1 MEPGFFFN
9 LLLAYKYALMAPAA
23 LLLGPTVSLLSGFL
37 LRLGYVEL
45 VPTWLALAVG
55 ELVGDALWYWLGR
68 RWGDSFVGRFG
79 RYVGIT
85 PDTLESVK
93 HMFNRYHDAIIFFS
107 KLTAGFGLA
116 PAIFFTAGLSRVPFR
131 RYMALNVAGQILWT
145 SGLLAA
151 GFFAGN
157 IFASVNSVFG
167 KVTSIGIV
175 VLVLAALFGFG
186 TYLKKRAE
194 ESD

>member
-1 MEPGFFFN
+1 MEPGFIIN

-23 LLLGPTVSLLSGFL
+23 FLLGPTVSLLSGFL

-45 VPTWLALAVG
+45 VPTWLALAAG
-55 ELVGDALWYWLGR
+55 ELLGDVLWYWLGR
-68 RWGDSFVGRFG
+68 RYGDSFVAKFG

-85 PDTLESVK
+85 EHTLGSVK
-93 HMFNRYHDAIIFFS
+93 RMFNRYHDAIIFFS

-116 PAIFFTAGLSRVPFR
+116 PAIFFTAGLSRVSFR

-157 IFASVNSVFG
+157 IFASVDSVFG
-167 KVTSIGIV
+167 KIFSAIVV
-175 VLVLAALFGFG
+175 VLVLLALFGFG

-194 ESD
+194 SSD

>member
-1 MEPGFFFN
+1 MEPGFVVN

-23 LLLGPTVSLLSGFL
+23 FLLGPTVSLFSGFL

-45 VPTWLALAVG
+45 VPTWLALAAG
-55 ELVGDALWYWLGR
+55 ELAGDVLWYWLGWR
-68 RWGDSFVGRFG
+68 YGDSFVARFG

-85 PDTLESVK
+85 PHAIENVK

-107 KLTAGFGLA
+107 KLTAAFGLA
-116 PAIFFTAGLSRVPFR
+116 PAIFFTAGLSHVPFR
-131 RYMALNVAGQILWT
+131 RYMLLNIAGQVIWT

-157 IFASVNSVFG
+157 IFASVNSVLG
-167 KVTSIGIV
+167 KIFSVAVVIL
-175 VLVLAALFGFG
+175 VLVALFGFG

-194 ESD
+194 SSD